1 MKLKQ
6 DLILFMTG
14 APSNSVGKNGDI
26 AFVYIRGKGLYFC
39 VKYNNKWRSRL
50 MLDKFETLEHEINT
64 TVKEI
69 AVSGIIDHDDLSNVT
84 SNQHHDAVTAGGGIN
99 VAVQQ
104 VSISY
109 GAAVDM
115 NDVDISGNS
124 AGVSVDA
131 ARIDHKHDLDE
142 SITPTW
148 TGLHTWVSGG
158 IKLGSLVKI
167 EFYNS
172 SQFIRGTSVY
182 LEIVSNGYV
191 TMTAT
196 YLDISG
202 KLRVDSPYSTLQDY
216 AVSFGKESN
225 GRFLA
230 TGGAD
235 YDENYSWI
243 GVYNLLSTSEYD
255 TDFGAW

>member
-6 DLILFMTG
+6 DSIYFMIG
-14 APSNSVGKNGDI
+14 APPDVKGQNGDI
-26 AFVYIRGKGLYFC
+26 AFAYIRGQGLYFC
-39 VKYNNKWRSRL
+39 IKYNNKWRSRL

-69 AVSGIIDHDDLSNVT
+69 TVSGIIDHDDLSNVT
-84 SNQHHDAVTAGGGIN
+84 SDQHHDAVTAGDGIN

-104 VSISY
+104 ISISY

-115 NDVDISGNS
+115 NAVDVSGNS
-124 AGVSVDA
+124 AGVSVNA

-142 SITPTW
+142 SIVPTW
-148 TGLHTWVSGG
+148 TGLHTWTSGG
-158 IKLGSLVKI
+158 IKLGSLIKAQ
-167 EFYNS
+167 FYDS
-172 SQFIRGTSVY
+172 SQFIRGTSTY

-191 TMTAT
+191 AMTAT
-196 YLDISG
+196 YLAVSG

-230 TGGAD
+230 VGSVD

-243 GVYNLLSTSEYD
+243 GVYDLLSTSEYD